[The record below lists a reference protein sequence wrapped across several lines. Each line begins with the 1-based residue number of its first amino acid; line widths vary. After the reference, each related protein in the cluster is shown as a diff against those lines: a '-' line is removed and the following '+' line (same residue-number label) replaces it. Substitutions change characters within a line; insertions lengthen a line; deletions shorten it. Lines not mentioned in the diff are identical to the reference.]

1 MKNQILS
8 NHITSYQ
15 VTAPN
20 IPSPSRK
27 KIFTCNAD
35 LSTLPPTR
43 SQAIGAIWPAHVLGV
58 SVASVES
65 EEYLHGPTSDM
76 LNILETVS
84 RCLRKEV

>member
-1 MKNQILS
+1 MKNQIIS

-20 IPSPSRK
+20 TLKK
-27 KIFTCNAD
+27 KITCNAD

-58 SVASVES
+58 RVALVES
-65 EEYLHGPTSDM
+65 EEYLHGPTSG
-76 LNILETVS
+76 ES
-84 RCLRKEV
+84 A